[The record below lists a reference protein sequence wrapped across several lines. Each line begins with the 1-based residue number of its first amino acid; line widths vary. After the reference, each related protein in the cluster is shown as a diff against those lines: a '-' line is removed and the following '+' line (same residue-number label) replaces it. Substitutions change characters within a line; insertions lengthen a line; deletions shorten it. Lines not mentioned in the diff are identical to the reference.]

1 MAAFLNRITK
11 QLRDDD
17 GTGEARPDEIR
28 NPDLSAVAGL
38 PSWQWSI
45 DGDAVR
51 PPTPLELSAYEST
64 MMDGWRR
71 QRIAEIDGRSQE
83 IVTAGVE
90 VAAGKVVGT
99 SLAATQNLQ
108 NLVLGYQLGIV
119 HLPQDISTIDGG
131 SYTLGTGPE
140 LVRVAGVMASHQ
152 RSALDAG
159 RSLRAAILNAATKAE
174 LDAIVDYREVPTWQP
189 ATL

>member
-1 MAAFLNRITK
+1 MATFLNRVTK
-11 QLRDDD
+11 QMRDDD
-17 GTGEARPDEIR
+17 GTGQPGPNEIR

-38 PSWQWSI
+38 PSWQWTI
-45 DGDAVR
+45 DGDDVR

-64 MMDGWRR
+64 MMDGWKR
-71 QRIAEIDGRSQE
+71 QRIAEIDARSQK

-90 VAAGKVVGT
+90 VAPGKVVGT

-140 LVRVAGVMASHQ
+140 LVRVAGVMATHQ

-159 RSLRAAILNAATKAE
+159 RSLRAAVLSAANKAA
-174 LDAIVDYREVPTWQP
+174 LDAIVDYREVPTWQL
-189 ATL
+189 ATS